1 MDKAD
6 NLEIKRLAEGYHPKN
21 KKETVVSIHLEK

>member
-6 NLEIKRLAEGYHPKN
+6 NLEIKRLAEGYHPKKN
-21 KKETVVSIHLEK
+21 KETVTSINLEK